1 MYARASGGG
10 TIAAIEG
17 QANPCGEVGDGS
29 VLFPYGGVMSRTA
42 PELGEV
48 QETLLIP
55 LYARPCDAASRRP
68 VLNDRRARQLVDA
81 IDYDFSGFGG
91 SSLSGSVFRSSI
103 FDGWVARFLREHP
116 AGTVVE
122 LGTGL
127 NTRFDRLDNGRVH
140 WFDLDLPDAIAL
152 RRRFFT
158 DSQRCTMLA
167 GSVLDTEWFDMLG
180 AAPPPYLF
188 ISEAGLIY
196 LSEDEVRR
204 VITQLSGR
212 FPGSSIAFD
221 TAGKLMVSKQ
231 DRNRSLA
238 QVSAR
243 LQWVCDNPRDIEPWG
258 LELLDTRTLATP
270 QPDIAK
276 TWPPRR
282 RFGIPVLA
290 RLFPPMVNTYKF
302 TLFRL
307 ATPQ

>member
-1 MYARASGGG
+1 
-10 TIAAIEG
+10 
-17 QANPCGEVGDGS
+17 
-29 VLFPYGGVMSRTA
+29 MSRTA

-55 LYARPCDAASRRP
+55 LYARACDAASRRP
-68 VLNDRRARQLVDA
+68 VLGDRRARELVDA

-103 FDGWVARFLREHP
+103 FDGWVTQFLCEHP

-127 NTRFDRLDNGRVH
+127 NTRFDRLDNGCVH

-152 RRRFFT
+152 RRKFFS
-158 DSQRCTMLA
+158 DSERCRMLA
-167 GSVLDTEWFDMLG
+167 GSVVDIDWFDAVS

-188 ISEAGLIY
+188 VSEAVLIY
-196 LSEDEVRR
+196 LPADEVGR
-204 VITQLSGR
+204 VVTQLCQR
-212 FPGSSIAFD
+212 FPGALIAFD
-221 TAGKLMVSKQ
+221 TAGKRMVSNQ
-231 DRNRSLA
+231 DDNRSLA

-243 LQWVCDNPRDIEPWG
+243 LQWICDNPGDLERWG

-270 QPDIAK
+270 QPEIAK
-276 TWPPRR
+276 SWPPQRR
-282 RFGIPVLA
+282 YGMPMLA
-290 RLFPPMVNTYKF
+290 RLVPPIVNTYKF
-302 TLFRL
+302 NLLRL